1 MRDLREVEK
10 FLLPP
15 AIVAVVDVCWW
26 AAGLPWF
33 SVVVG
38 LSSVYILID
47 LTIGLLALYYFDRAY
62 YHIKP
67 TPPVEEVTDTDHPIF
82 RYVPKIAEM
91 VARAP
96 LANYPTPITE
106 MRLDLSDYSDSNN
119 GRTSLPHELT
129 IHVKREDLASNVYG
143 GVKVRTLEF
152 LIGCAKAAQMRKDP
166 TVRPVVWTIGAPGS
180 NHALA
185 CASFSEKAGIV
196 PGFIAQTPQYSY
208 STSRVNLS
216 STLSL
221 KGRVRC
227 MFNLS
232 WKFHFSRTM
241 YSILRDGNSYVM
253 TGGGA
258 NPVGSLGHVG
268 AGLELAEQIERK
280 ECPEP
285 TDLFVT
291 FGSGCTT
298 AGLCV
303 GIVLARHFKIG
314 FRRNLEDFTL
324 HATVIHPDITRM
336 VGTQLIKRIAHQSLD
351 LLREAGIPDLRPEL
365 DAVLSRVIISTK
377 YIGNGYGHPTW
388 KGRQARKAFE
398 KSANSPV
405 LDTSYAEKGAARMLD
420 FLRNEFKRSPESL
433 RNRSVVFWASK
444 SPVLP
449 KGSVDVY
456 ERQLAEQPEFVRE
469 WLAQEDDPAV
479 PARTR

>member
-1 MRDLREVEK
+1 MRDLKEVEK

-15 AIVAVVDVCWW
+15 TIVAVVVVCWCV
-26 AAGLPWF
+26 AGLPWLP
-33 SVVVG
+33 VVVG
-38 LSSVYILID
+38 LSSVYVVID
-47 LTIGLLALYYFDRAY
+47 LTIGLAVLYYINRAY

-67 TPPVEEVTDTDHPIF
+67 TPPVEEVKDKSHPIY

-91 VARAP
+91 VARVP

-106 MRLDLSDYSDSNN
+106 LRLDLSDDSDPADK
-119 GRTSLPHELT
+119 RTSPSFEMT
-129 IHVKREDLASNVYG
+129 IHVKREDLASNIYG

-166 TVRPVVWTIGAPGS
+166 TVKPVVWTIGGPGS

-185 CASFSEKAGIV
+185 CASFSEKAGIE

-208 STSRVNLS
+208 STSRINLS

-221 KGRVRC
+221 KGRIRC
-227 MFNLS
+227 MFSLS
-232 WKFHFSRTM
+232 WKLHFLRAM
-241 YSILRDGNSYVM
+241 YSIMRDSNSYVM

-268 AGLELAEQIERK
+268 AGLELAEQIEGK

-285 TDLFVT
+285 TDIFVT

-303 GIVLARHFKIG
+303 GIMLARHFKIG
-314 FRRNLEDFTL
+314 FRRDIKDFTL
-324 HATVIHPDITRM
+324 HASVIHPDITRM
-336 VGTQLIKRIAHQSLD
+336 VGAQLIKRIARQSLD
-351 LLREAGIPDLRPEL
+351 LLRAAGIPDLRPEL

-377 YIGNGYGHPTW
+377 NIGNGYGHPTW

-405 LDTSYAEKGAARMLD
+405 LDTSYSEKGAVGMLD
-420 FLRNEFKRSPESL
+420 FLHNELKQRPESL
-433 RNRSVVFWASK
+433 RNRSVIFWSSK

-456 ERQLAEQPEFVRE
+456 ESQLAEQPKYVRK
-469 WLAQEDDPAV
+469 WLAQKDDPV
-479 PARTR
+479 IPA